1 MNSTTQTKN
10 QTRSSDPNAVGNA
23 RKATRLWKR
32 LFIGAGTLLVAT
44 ALVATAAVT
53 STVNSS
59 KGMKGDIY
67 SFDESTFTMTSSG
80 MDLQAAAVT
89 GAGGSTGTAVEM
101 AVTPYAAANTAVAA
115 GDWFYKVQVVE
126 ATVAVVVVGAYQ
138 VELFKD
144 GVSMGA
150 LHMTQVSA
158 DASAVEGATFKW
170 SLGSSL
176 PPNAAYVVKV
186 TAE

>member
-10 QTRSSDPNAVGNA
+10 QLRASDLKTIGTAL
-23 RKATRLWKR
+23 KATRRWKR
-32 LFIGAGTLLVAT
+32 LFIGAGTLLMAT

-80 MDLQAAAVT
+80 MDLQGATVAA
-89 GAGGSTGTAVEM
+89 AGGSAGAAVEM
-101 AVTPYAAANTAVAA
+101 AITPYAAANTAVAA

-126 ATVAVVVVGAYQ
+126 ASVAVVVVGAYQ

-158 DASAVEGATFKW
+158 DPSAIEGATFKW
-170 SLGSSL
+170 SLGASL
-176 PPNAAYVVKV
+176 SANAAYVVKV

>member
-1 MNSTTQTKN
+1 MKSTTQTN
-10 QTRSSDPNAVGNA
+10 QTQASDAKAMGKVL
-23 RKATRLWKR
+23 KATRRWKR
-32 LFIGAGTLLVAT
+32 LFIGAGTLLVAM

-53 STVNSS
+53 STMSSS

-80 MDLQAAAVT
+80 MDLQAASITA
-89 GAGGSTGTAVEM
+89 AGGSAGAAVEM
-101 AVTPYAAANTAVAA
+101 AVTPYAAANTALDA

-126 ATVAVVVVGAYQ
+126 ASVAVVVTGAYQ
-138 VELFKD
+138 VELFQD
-144 GVSMGA
+144 GVSKGA

-158 DASAVEGATFKW
+158 DASAVEGASFKW
-170 SLGSSL
+170 SLGASL
-176 PPNAAYVVKV
+176 PANAAYVVKV